1 MGWAIL
7 FSSMELNHFDF
18 CFSMCA
24 FDTAVFFCIL
34 LFVIVCCFFYCYTY
48 CFVSL
53 FFFLPGTAL
62 YHSPFFRVLAMLVG
76 HPRPADKHTFQRLMR
91 SGKSLALIPGGFE
104 SATITSSTQPRV
116 HVKKKGFIKYALQ
129 HGYGL

>member
-24 FDTAVFFCIL
+24 FDTCCILAVFFCL
-34 LFVIVCCFFYCYTY
+34 LLLLTVVF
-48 CFVSL
+48 L
-53 FFFLPGTAL
+53 FSFLLPGTAL
-62 YHSPFFRVLAMLVG
+62 YNSPFFRVLAMLVG